1 MSAHACLH
9 SQLSNSTH
17 FIHTGICWRCN
28 CTPETLRDVGLDA
41 DWRASRRKTWDLLRA
56 LRANGITT
64 SPLFDVPWV
73 VVEIFKMD
81 WLHCVDQGV
90 AATHLGNIF
99 WIQIKRKEAGNNIK
113 GESGLVLGADARTP
127 LCKCVHA
134 CRVYYAKHAHVH
146 GHVIILRPYDPSR
159 IIRRGERQ

>member
-28 CTPETLRDVGLDA
+28 CTPSTLRDVGLDA
-41 DWRASRRKTWDLLRA
+41 DWRTSRRDTWDLLRA
-56 LRANGITT
+56 LRANGIAV
-64 SPLFDVPWV
+64 SPLFDAPWV

-99 WIQIKRKEAGNNIK
+99 WIQIKRKEVGRNLTEK
-113 GESGLVLGADARTP
+113 VDSFWERMQGLRCASAYM
-127 LCKCVHA
+127 HA
-134 CRVYYAKHAHVH
+134 TYATSNMHMYM
-146 GHVIILRPYDPSR
+146 L
-159 IIRRGERQ
+159 

>member
-17 FIHTGICWRCN
+17 LIHTGICWRCN
-28 CTPETLRDVGLDA
+28 CTLGTLRDVGLDA
-41 DWRASRRKTWDLLRA
+41 DWRASRRNTWDLLRA
-56 LRANGITT
+56 LRANGITV
-64 SPLFDVPWV
+64 SPLFDAPWV

-99 WIQIKRKEAGNNIK
+99 WIQIKRKEAGRNIK
-113 GESGLVLGADARTP
+113 EKVDSFWERTQGLRCASAYM
-127 LCKCVHA
+127 HA
-134 CRVYYAKHAHVH
+134 AYATSSMHMDMDM
-146 GHVIILRPYDPSR
+146 L
-159 IIRRGERQ
+159 